1 MGILLVSKILTAVTL
16 FMFFSTS
23 SLFVY
28 ANYSAC
34 LYSAF
39 KTGTPRKCYW
49 LGWGIIIGTVSILL
63 WITYLLSKD
72 EEEETPETF
81 VNVISS
87 KGKSAADQAR
97 PTAIGNLGRE
107 MYVKPSHLKSVDEL
121 ETDATQKIHLR
132 SIDELESFS
141 PTSGLK
147 KSHRLGD
154 ANI

>member
-1 MGILLVSKILTAVTL
+1 MGILLVPKILTAVTL

-72 EEEETPETF
+72 EEETF

-97 PTAIGNLGRE
+97 PAAIGNLGSE
-107 MYVKPSHLKSVDEL
+107 MYATPATIRLKSVDEL
-121 ETDATQKIHLR
+121 ET
-132 SIDELESFS
+132 FS

-147 KSHRLGD
+147 RSHRLGD

>member
-1 MGILLVSKILTAVTL
+1 MGILLVPKILTAVTL

-72 EEEETPETF
+72 EEETF

-87 KGKSAADQAR
+87 KGKSAADQER
-97 PTAIGNLGRE
+97 PAAIGNLGSE
-107 MYVKPSHLKSVDEL
+107 MYVTPSHLKSVDEL
-121 ETDATQKIHLR
+121 
-132 SIDELESFS
+132 DELETFS